1 MSNEFSLTAESRS
14 DTGKGASRRLRRLQN
29 KVPGIIYG
37 GEAEPVMI
45 SLEMRELKKALE
57 TEAFYS
63 HILTL
68 KLEGDQSQQA
78 VLRDLQ
84 RHPATGFPI
93 HADFLRVDAS
103 HKITMIVPIHF
114 TNEEACIGV
123 KKQGGEI
130 HHNISEAEISCL
142 PKDLPEYLSVDMIAV
157 ELEQV
162 LHLSDIKLPGGVEL
176 TQLGLGEDHDQPIV
190 AVHKPKVRASD
201 DEDGEEGGQDAPAAP
216 QDGDEKP
223 SEG

>member
-1 MSNEFSLTAESRS
+1 MSNEFTLTAENRS
-14 DTGKGASRRLRRLQN
+14 DAGKGASRRLRRLQN

-37 GEAEPVMI
+37 GEAEPKMI

-68 KLEGDQSQQA
+68 KLEGGEQQA

-84 RHPATGFPI
+84 RHPSSGFPI

-103 HKITMIVPIHF
+103 HKITMTVPLHF

-130 HHNISEAEISCL
+130 HHNVSEVEISCL
-142 PKDLPEYLSVDMIAV
+142 PKNLPEFLTVDMTAV
-157 ELEQV
+157 ELDQV
-162 LHLSDIKLPGGVEL
+162 VHLSDIKLPAGVEL
-176 TQLGLGEDHDQPIV
+176 TQLALGEDHDHPVV
-190 AVHKPKVRASD
+190 AVHKPKVRGGD
-201 DEDGEEGGQDAPAAP
+201 EEGAEGGEAAP
-216 QDGDEKP
+216 EAGEEKP
-223 SEG
+223 SED